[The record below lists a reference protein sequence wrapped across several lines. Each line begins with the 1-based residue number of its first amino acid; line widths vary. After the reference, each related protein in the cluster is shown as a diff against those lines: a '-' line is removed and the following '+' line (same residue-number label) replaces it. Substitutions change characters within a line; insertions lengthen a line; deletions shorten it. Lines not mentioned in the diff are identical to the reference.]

1 MLHLHKLMTFAVA
14 ALLAASCAG
23 PSTTVDA
30 VWTSPSAR
38 AQPPLKRVVTV
49 FRSNDITTRHA
60 GEDQLARELYSR
72 GVQAT
77 PSYTIFGDDPKNMTD
92 LETMKTRLRAM
103 GFDGVVTMRVVDKE
117 TNLESVP
124 GTFDTYWGYWGDPYW
139 GYGYP
144 GYLYTE
150 TTYRTEAAAYSLA
163 TGQLVWSGLMS
174 TVDPDNTRELIDK
187 PSEIVAGELA
197 GRGIAGPG

>member
-1 MLHLHKLMTFAVA
+1 M
-14 ALLAASCAG
+14 
-23 PSTTVDA
+23 
-30 VWTSPSAR
+30 
-38 AQPPLKRVVTV
+38 
-49 FRSNDITTRHA
+49 FRSQDVTMRHA
-60 GEDQLARELYSR
+60 GEDQLARELYAR

-77 PSYTIFGDDPKNMTD
+77 PSYTIFGDDAKNMND
-92 LETMKTRLRAM
+92 LDAMKTRLRAM
-103 GFDGVVTMRVVDKE
+103 GYDGIVTMRVVDKE
-117 TNLESVP
+117 QNLESVP
-124 GTFDTYWGYWGDPYW
+124 GSFDTYWGYWGDPYW

-144 GYLYTE
+144 GYVYTE

-174 TVDPDNTRELIDK
+174 TVDPDNAQELINK